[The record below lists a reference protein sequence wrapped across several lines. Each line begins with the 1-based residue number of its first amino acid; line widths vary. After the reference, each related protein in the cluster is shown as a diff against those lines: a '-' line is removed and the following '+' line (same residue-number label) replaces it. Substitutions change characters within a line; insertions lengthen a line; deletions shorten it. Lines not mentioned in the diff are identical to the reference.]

1 MFKLNQEMK
10 VVLVAVL
17 LNLLLPLLLNGFSDQ
32 VDSLDQ
38 PILSRMWQMFNFHV
52 EAPWATSI
60 VVALITLLSVMIV
73 SKFF

>member
-1 MFKLNQEMK
+1 MFKLSQEYK

-17 LNLLLPLLLNGFSDQ
+17 LNLLLPLMLNGFGDSIE
-32 VDSLDQ
+32 SLDQ
-38 PILSRMWQMFNFHV
+38 PILSRMWQMFSFHV